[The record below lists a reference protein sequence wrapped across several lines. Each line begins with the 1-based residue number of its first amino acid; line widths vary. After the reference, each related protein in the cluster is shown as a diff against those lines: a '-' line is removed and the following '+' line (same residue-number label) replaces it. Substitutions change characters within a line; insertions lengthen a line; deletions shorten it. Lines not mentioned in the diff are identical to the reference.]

1 MIDKMYWVASD
12 ALSLGSQLGLAQ
24 ALPPVDELQRRISGM
39 FDQMQRRC
47 RDVGIPQEDFDDA
60 RYAIAAFIDEQVV
73 RTEWPGRAQWL
84 ANPLQMVYFH
94 ENTAGEGFFTRMTAL
109 QAQPQRAHVL
119 EIYYWCLELGFQGK
133 FAVGATEGGVAPV
146 ASNVGAELSRAL
158 PPSEMISPHGEP
170 NEQVATLVQ
179 RERPIVALSL
189 AFFGLAL
196 LVFIG
201 LKIALMVSVS
211 STNDRMAK
219 SYGAVPPAAA
229 VVGTAGTG
237 ARPTP
242 GKP

>member
-1 MIDKMYWVASD
+1 MYWAASD

-39 FDQMQRRC
+39 FDAMARRC

-109 QAQPQRAHVL
+109 QSQPQRAHVL
-119 EIYYWCLELGFQGK
+119 EVYFWCLELGFMGK
-133 FAVGATEGGVAPV
+133 YAVGAAEGGVAPV
-146 ASNVGAELSRAL
+146 ASNVGGEVARAL
-158 PPSEMISPHGEP
+158 PPSEVISPHGEP
-170 NEQVATLVQ
+170 SEAG
-179 RERPIVALSL
+179 RRHPRPARAAHRRAQPSPSSASPSSSSSASRWRSSSALS
-189 AFFGLAL
+189 
-196 LVFIG
+196 
-201 LKIALMVSVS
+201 SV
-211 STNDRMAK
+211 NERMAK
-219 SYGAVPPAAA
+219 MYGAAPPPNPPGAAA
-229 VVGTAGTG
+229 PATA
-237 ARPTP
+237 PTQPP

>member
-1 MIDKMYWVASD
+1 VIDKMYWAASD

-24 ALPPVDELQRRISGM
+24 QLPPVDELQRRISGM
-39 FDQMQRRC
+39 FDQMARRC

-94 ENTAGEGFFTRMTAL
+94 ENTAGEGFFTRMEKL
-109 QAQPQRAHVL
+109 QTQPQRAHVL
-119 EIYYWCLELGFQGK
+119 EVYFWCLELGFMGK
-133 FAVGATEGGVAPV
+133 YAVGAAEGGVAPV
-146 ASNVGAELSRAL
+146 ASNVGGEVSRAL
-158 PPSEMISPHGEP
+158 PASDVISPHGEP
-170 NEQVATLVQ
+170 NEAVATLVQ

-201 LKIALMVSVS
+201 LKVALLVGTSGV
-211 STNDRMAK
+211 NDRMTK
-219 SYGAVPPAAA
+219 MYGSAPPAAA
-229 VVGTAGTG
+229 GVA
-237 ARPTP
+237 APAPTKAP